1 MGLGPV
7 YSTNANVPSP
17 IPTTTVIGKLLGKLR
32 RRNKDVNHNALVTTV
47 IDRSA
52 AGVFVVANIANGF
65 LVYRQP
71 TNFEL
76 ITNPEIYYCKDLQE
90 LPGLIAGLT
99 AQLRLKV

>member
-1 MGLGPV
+1 MGPGTV
-7 YSTNANVPSP
+7 YSTNPAVPQL
-17 IPTTTVIGKLLGKLR
+17 IPTPTLLGRLLDKLR
-32 RRNKDVNHNALVTTV
+32 RKNKDVNHNALVTTV

-52 AGVFVVANIANGF
+52 AGVFIVANIANGF

-76 ITNPEIYYCKDLQE
+76 VTNPEIHYCNDIQE

>member
-7 YSTNANVPSP
+7 YSTNANVPP
-17 IPTTTVIGKLLGKLR
+17 PKPATTVINKLLDKLR